1 MAAKEN
7 NYLQLSGSQAKNGR
21 IQVENPNKPPKF
33 ESLNP
38 TELDFIIPVS
48 ASVIYVDPST
58 LSSDGFELQD
68 QTIIPNTFISSSFTP
83 GENFIEFYIYDAQK
97 NLLTSNYDWE
107 DWTILENS
115 NTELPSGSYVDTTTG
130 LNVIEESPTTLP
142 TNEVVLNP
150 ASNIY
155 NQGFENGVLYAS
167 YNFVNYEL
175 GSSPDNTFY
184 LSEISSDRTEIALR
198 SNTIDKNEIK
208 RGYISLKTALST
220 SEFFDEFYV
229 SFFNNEYAIGINVLG
244 TGSVDSPADT
254 ILIKLYEPLPTQ
266 YNVKDELYVA
276 SKVGESKAYK
286 VEFIED
292 LSSFIEQANFIK
304 GPNINIPLKDLINN
318 STTLKSYEDLTSTPS
333 SESLNNLLNTLNQKG
348 VVITPNYSYNTFNE
362 FINFSSAKERINN
375 FYEKVSQ
382 IQSYEADIETITKI
396 TGSNPDVKSISS
408 SLASLQ
414 TNISNLIT
422 NFDGYETYLYNI
434 SSSYAY
440 PKASNVYPYPLLSTG
455 SVEVL
460 EWLGSDVEN
469 SQYYGGYVL
478 SASLYDQN
486 NQNWLYYTIPS
497 FITENSNNNEYVEFS
512 NMVGQSFDEIWL
524 YTRALSERYNT
535 TNDPD
540 SGLPLGLAAEAIK
553 GLGFET
559 FGNNYNNQDNF
570 IGLTGEDNGSYVP
583 PTGSEWITQYIAVN
597 SGSVYNYWSD
607 NYAWIDYVQ
616 QINDPGFPYAID
628 KVSKEIF
635 KRLYH
640 NMAYLTKKKGTIS
653 GLRQL
658 INIWGIPNTILRI
671 NEFGGKNRDNSNDYD
686 LWYNRF
692 SYAYTPVANTYAAS
706 SSVRIPWMPLERNR
720 IADSEYIVPDGLAF
734 RFKTTGFPSSNFG
747 GSYYTQSL
755 VAKKSNGVANSE
767 MDFGISLFYEDQPSG
782 SYSGSSNSDYYE
794 YGKMRFYISASTAQ
808 GGVIESND
816 IFLPFFNKGWWSVL
830 LQRDTHVSA
839 SENTTPTTYTLQ
851 VANNLYNGVDGNVIG
866 WTGSV
871 NSAITG
877 VTSSANQAWNSFGVS
892 EIDGI
897 YLGGYV
903 SGSNV
908 VTEVLN
914 ENGKIFSGSLQ
925 EFRYYSNDIPTE
937 VFHDFAM
944 NPESIEGNN
953 ITGSESSF
961 DIVNFRAPLGNE
973 LEYLYT
979 ASQYGD
985 YIEPISSSHPAI
997 TGSANLV
1004 ITASFVNPANDAVTS
1019 SYDFIHYSSSV
1030 LRTYSKPNTEVYQ
1043 LDQPA
1048 VGIRNRVSNKI
1059 QVEDGDAYGNVLSR
1073 QVSID
1078 QNYLISKSY
1087 TEDVTNLEV
1096 AFSPQ
1101 DEVNDD
1107 IIASF
1112 GYGVISDTIADPR
1125 YTYDSKLNY
1134 YPRLRNVAIDY
1145 FKKYT
1150 EGNVYDYLRL
1160 IKYFDN
1166 SLFKAI
1172 KSYVPARTSVTTGVL
1187 IKQNLLERNR
1197 RPSVTI
1203 TPNTTVARTPETGSY
1218 DGIPTE
1224 QKGLNSAI
1232 QLRDLELTGSFDVAS
1247 IDGGAGGVV
1256 NPFNVLHTQSG
1267 YFDFYSQT
1275 SPGAITT
1282 TYQNLLA
1289 AGGIGNGYNNI
1300 VYPTNIP
1307 GDLGFTSNIKTRF
1320 GIRQSN
1326 AAAGGL
1332 SAGTVVVL
1340 AISSSIR
1347 GIIGEELI
1355 PSSSLSP
1362 FDTVVSTSFYEFT
1375 PEEEIGFYFKRTT
1388 GGGNWNYVNIN
1399 TLDLD
1404 ATSPYTSSIHNQVSS
1419 QSYIERNETISG
1431 SIFSIKSSQ
1440 DEFYNGEYSGS
1451 NLTVT
1456 TQSLLYNPYS
1466 TLQLRNTQY
1475 YITASSG
1482 IAYPNISQPFPYID
1496 YPQSLTEIGPGGLGA
1511 QELIVKVFT
1520 NIDDAWTWINAWFTS
1535 GYANGKNFICLFLS
1549 DVGIVR
1555 KYYIVAAF
1563 INRFDST
1570 GADYITTVLPGVG
1583 VNEYIKYQGRAAV
1596 KESQRLTLNDPFDA
1610 PYFNDWIDSDFTS
1623 SLNDIGI
1630 NTLSPIFQFAIT
1642 GSLNGT
1648 TLAPGNE
1655 AIFKTYFNGTTT
1667 VKSNHIHSTLFP
1679 ADAANIGYYVVG
1691 GVGGGGTPKGLLVT
1705 TPDASS
1711 LMGEYNV
1718 PGVSYASLFYLT
1730 IEIDKLTYPNAV
1742 ILDSEDAAVTQTP
1755 FTSVSNYHVSL
1766 SQAITRV
1773 NGKAPGY
1780 LHGPSSGSFF
1790 QYRQTFLGT
1799 DVPDSYTYTPLALA
1813 LNKFSI
1819 DPTTNQTYDNTSTL
1833 LANPTFQFKLDAS
1846 LQVGLAPPIINSLSG
1861 SEFYQG
1867 LTDKVGPLLT
1877 IDDPNSNNLY
1887 WYYNS
1892 GSRTVRWTDY
1902 NGVGTTALWIP
1913 AISQSAQL
1921 FNFNPSLVGNP
1932 LIFDNSPFNTLFNN
1946 ATGSEK
1952 NTYVQELD
1960 YGNGIDTPTNLQA
1973 IIDNTATKAQV
1984 NDSFY
1989 TTQASILP
1997 RYLGTKI
2004 TSADYNLPT
2013 QVPSGSFP
2021 QGITSVALERD
2032 LFRENK
2038 IRYKTGETGSWT
2050 GDNSFGQTAVIESN
2064 PIYFAHFKS
2073 SRESR
2078 EVFNSTTFD
2087 IDQLIQV
2094 PMDDIK
2100 GSSNLRITSSR
2111 VNGNNDNL
2119 IPVSSTFTPGRNA
2132 SVIYNNAYRNF
2143 SSVSSSL
2150 KLEYTSLTVG
2160 SVKILAG
2167 GQEFS
2172 AYWSNQLLPQ
2182 LNSVTQS
2189 YDKPDFLYTGLT
2201 SDTLV
2206 VTKGLLTGSIGGA
2219 GVWAPGYV
2227 DLPTSLSQSSAFTQ
2241 TFSTQSAVAMA
2252 FTASSNYSTNR
2263 GFGLLQLQGPP
2274 ADIEFPLP
2282 VEIYNLGAENLFKI
2296 VGPTVSTLNSINT
2309 VLNMGVLNSSSV
2321 YDGPNPTSTMTL
2333 VTTTFPSSINTGSYW
2348 GCSSVFSSLLPNKNI
2363 AGSTSG
2369 AGRYAFPIINDI
2381 NDPNNYYT
2389 YNFSGSKLG
2398 VYPQPVDTKLLIEKG
2413 DEIRISYISPTVLA
2427 KSTANP
2433 PVITQDFTVIDYELP
2448 PPLLI
2453 SDSNDFVGNTTLTF
2467 SGLATSASFQGQGSP
2482 INPYSVDEVYRR
2494 FQQAIENETVFF
2506 AANNNNKTQATIGY
2520 GIISSVTKTST
2531 SVTVTCLAID
2541 WNSPTTTTSSKWLF
2555 GTNSQLIR
2563 TGTIPPTADDLFWRY
2578 GPILS
2583 NTAASDPYNNP
2594 LDPAFIYDRVI
2605 VHPDPSTLALKVP
2618 KGSIYNMTIRKR
2630 VSTDDRV
2637 VLNQI
2642 SPSGSKGSI
2651 TPSGDGYIIPNDL
2664 SAVQRRNVN
2673 ELIIK
2678 LKSNNAFIQDNTSE
2692 VSNWGELDD

>member
-1 MAAKEN
+1 MEITNTTSSLSARSSVNPSNLSARSSVNPSGLTAAD
-7 NYLQLSGSQAKNGR
+7 LSFTTKPTVTPTPVIPKN
-21 IQVENPNKPPKF
+21 I
-33 ESLNP
+33 
-38 TELDFIIPVS
+38 DFTIPVS
-48 ASVIYVDPST
+48 ASIAFVDPST

-68 QTIIPNTFISSSFTP
+68 QAIIPNTFLSSSFTP
-83 GENFIEFYIYDAQK
+83 GDNFIELYVYDAQK
-97 NLLTSNYDWE
+97 NLLTSNYNWE
-107 DWTILENS
+107 DWTIIENS
-115 NTELPSGSYVDTTTG
+115 NTEIPSGSYVDTTTG
-130 LNVIEESPTTLP
+130 LNVIEKSPTTLP
-142 TNEVVLNP
+142 TNELVLDP
-150 ASNIY
+150 ASNVY

-167 YNFVNYEL
+167 YNFVKYEL
-175 GSSPDNTFY
+175 GSSPEDTFY
-184 LSEISSDRTEIALR
+184 LSEISSDRTEIAIK
-198 SNTIDKNEIK
+198 SNTIDRNDIK
-208 RGYISLKTALST
+208 RGYISLTNSLRGFAY
-220 SEFFDEFYV
+220 FDEFYV
-229 SFFNNEYAIGINVLG
+229 SFFNNEYAIGINVLT
-244 TGSVDSPADT
+244 TGSINSPTDT

-304 GPNINIPLKDLINN
+304 GPNINISLKDLVNN
-318 STTLKSYEDLTSTPS
+318 STTLKSYEDLTTTPS
-333 SESLNNLLNTLNQKG
+333 SESLNNLLNTLNKTG
-348 VVITPNYSYNTFNE
+348 VTITPNYSYNTFNE

-396 TGSNPDVKSISS
+396 TGSNPNVVSISS

-422 NFDGYETYLYNI
+422 NFDGYESYLYNN
-434 SSSYAY
+434 SSSFAY

-583 PTGSEWITQYIAVN
+583 PTGSELITQYIAVN

-616 QINDPGFPYAID
+616 QINNPGFPYAID

-734 RFKTTGFPSSNFG
+734 RFKTTGFPSSSFG

-877 VTSSANQAWNSFGVS
+877 VTSSANEAWNSFGVS

-908 VTEVLN
+908 VAEVLN

-937 VFHDFAM
+937 VFYDFTM

-997 TGSANLV
+997 TGSANLI
-1004 ITASFVNPANDAVTS
+1004 ITASFVNPANNEVTS

-1125 YTYDSKLNY
+1125 YAYDSKLNY

-1267 YFDFYSQT
+1267 YFSFYSQT
-1275 SPGAITT
+1275 SPGAITA
-1282 TYQNLLA
+1282 TYQNLLT
-1289 AGGIGNGYNNI
+1289 AGGNGNGYNNI
-1300 VYPTNIP
+1300 IYPTNTP
-1307 GDLGFTSNIKTRF
+1307 GNLGFTSNIKTRF

-1347 GIIGEELI
+1347 GIIG
-1355 PSSSLSP
+1355 
-1362 FDTVVSTSFYEFT
+1362 
-1375 PEEEIGFYFKRTT
+1375 
-1388 GGGNWNYVNIN
+1388 
-1399 TLDLD
+1399 
-1404 ATSPYTSSIHNQVSS
+1404 
-1419 QSYIERNETISG
+1419 
-1431 SIFSIKSSQ
+1431 
-1440 DEFYNGEYSGS
+1440 
-1451 NLTVT
+1451 
-1456 TQSLLYNPYS
+1456 
-1466 TLQLRNTQY
+1466 
-1475 YITASSG
+1475 
-1482 IAYPNISQPFPYID
+1482 
-1496 YPQSLTEIGPGGLGA
+1496 
-1511 QELIVKVFT
+1511 
-1520 NIDDAWTWINAWFTS
+1520 
-1535 GYANGKNFICLFLS
+1535 KN
-1549 DVGIVR
+1549 
-1555 KYYIVAAF
+1555 
-1563 INRFDST
+1563 
-1570 GADYITTVLPGVG
+1570 
-1583 VNEYIKYQGRAAV
+1583 
-1596 KESQRLTLNDPFDA
+1596 
-1610 PYFNDWIDSDFTS
+1610 
-1623 SLNDIGI
+1623 
-1630 NTLSPIFQFAIT
+1630 
-1642 GSLNGT
+1642 
-1648 TLAPGNE
+1648 
-1655 AIFKTYFNGTTT
+1655 
-1667 VKSNHIHSTLFP
+1667 
-1679 ADAANIGYYVVG
+1679 
-1691 GVGGGGTPKGLLVT
+1691 
-1705 TPDASS
+1705 
-1711 LMGEYNV
+1711 
-1718 PGVSYASLFYLT
+1718 
-1730 IEIDKLTYPNAV
+1730 
-1742 ILDSEDAAVTQTP
+1742 
-1755 FTSVSNYHVSL
+1755 
-1766 SQAITRV
+1766 
-1773 NGKAPGY
+1773 
-1780 LHGPSSGSFF
+1780 
-1790 QYRQTFLGT
+1790 
-1799 DVPDSYTYTPLALA
+1799 
-1813 LNKFSI
+1813 
-1819 DPTTNQTYDNTSTL
+1819 
-1833 LANPTFQFKLDAS
+1833 
-1846 LQVGLAPPIINSLSG
+1846 
-1861 SEFYQG
+1861 
-1867 LTDKVGPLLT
+1867 
-1877 IDDPNSNNLY
+1877 
-1887 WYYNS
+1887 
-1892 GSRTVRWTDY
+1892 
-1902 NGVGTTALWIP
+1902 
-1913 AISQSAQL
+1913 
-1921 FNFNPSLVGNP
+1921 
-1932 LIFDNSPFNTLFNN
+1932 
-1946 ATGSEK
+1946 
-1952 NTYVQELD
+1952 
-1960 YGNGIDTPTNLQA
+1960 
-1973 IIDNTATKAQV
+1973 
-1984 NDSFY
+1984 
-1989 TTQASILP
+1989 
-1997 RYLGTKI
+1997 
-2004 TSADYNLPT
+2004 
-2013 QVPSGSFP
+2013 
-2021 QGITSVALERD
+2021 
-2032 LFRENK
+2032 
-2038 IRYKTGETGSWT
+2038 
-2050 GDNSFGQTAVIESN
+2050 
-2064 PIYFAHFKS
+2064 
-2073 SRESR
+2073 
-2078 EVFNSTTFD
+2078 
-2087 IDQLIQV
+2087 
-2094 PMDDIK
+2094 
-2100 GSSNLRITSSR
+2100 
-2111 VNGNNDNL
+2111 
-2119 IPVSSTFTPGRNA
+2119 
-2132 SVIYNNAYRNF
+2132 
-2143 SSVSSSL
+2143 
-2150 KLEYTSLTVG
+2150 
-2160 SVKILAG
+2160 
-2167 GQEFS
+2167 
-2172 AYWSNQLLPQ
+2172 
-2182 LNSVTQS
+2182 
-2189 YDKPDFLYTGLT
+2189 
-2201 SDTLV
+2201 
-2206 VTKGLLTGSIGGA
+2206 
-2219 GVWAPGYV
+2219 
-2227 DLPTSLSQSSAFTQ
+2227 
-2241 TFSTQSAVAMA
+2241 
-2252 FTASSNYSTNR
+2252 
-2263 GFGLLQLQGPP
+2263 
-2274 ADIEFPLP
+2274 
-2282 VEIYNLGAENLFKI
+2282 
-2296 VGPTVSTLNSINT
+2296 
-2309 VLNMGVLNSSSV
+2309 
-2321 YDGPNPTSTMTL
+2321 
-2333 VTTTFPSSINTGSYW
+2333 
-2348 GCSSVFSSLLPNKNI
+2348 
-2363 AGSTSG
+2363 
-2369 AGRYAFPIINDI
+2369 
-2381 NDPNNYYT
+2381 
-2389 YNFSGSKLG
+2389 
-2398 VYPQPVDTKLLIEKG
+2398 
-2413 DEIRISYISPTVLA
+2413 
-2427 KSTANP
+2427 
-2433 PVITQDFTVIDYELP
+2433 
-2448 PPLLI
+2448 
-2453 SDSNDFVGNTTLTF
+2453 
-2467 SGLATSASFQGQGSP
+2467 
-2482 INPYSVDEVYRR
+2482 
-2494 FQQAIENETVFF
+2494 
-2506 AANNNNKTQATIGY
+2506 
-2520 GIISSVTKTST
+2520 
-2531 SVTVTCLAID
+2531 
-2541 WNSPTTTTSSKWLF
+2541 
-2555 GTNSQLIR
+2555 
-2563 TGTIPPTADDLFWRY
+2563 
-2578 GPILS
+2578 
-2583 NTAASDPYNNP
+2583 
-2594 LDPAFIYDRVI
+2594 
-2605 VHPDPSTLALKVP
+2605 
-2618 KGSIYNMTIRKR
+2618 
-2630 VSTDDRV
+2630 
-2637 VLNQI
+2637 
-2642 SPSGSKGSI
+2642 
-2651 TPSGDGYIIPNDL
+2651 
-2664 SAVQRRNVN
+2664 
-2673 ELIIK
+2673 
-2678 LKSNNAFIQDNTSE
+2678 
-2692 VSNWGELDD
+2692 

>member
-1 MAAKEN
+1 MEITN
-7 NYLQLSGSQAKNGR
+7 TTS
-21 IQVENPNKPPKF
+21 
-33 ESLNP
+33 SLNARSSVNPSNLSAKSSVNQSGLTAADLSFTTKPSVTP
-38 TELDFIIPVS
+38 TPVVPKNIDFTIPVS
-48 ASVIYVDPST
+48 ASITYVDPST

-68 QTIIPNTFISSSFTP
+68 QAIIPNTFLTSSFTP
-83 GENFIEFYIYDAQK
+83 GDNFVELYVYDAQK
-97 NLLTSNYDWE
+97 NLLTSNYNWE
-107 DWTILENS
+107 DWTIVENS
-115 NTELPSGSYVDTTTG
+115 NTEIPSGSYVDITTG
-130 LNVIEESPTTLP
+130 LNVAEVAPTTLP
-142 TNEVVLNP
+142 TNELVLDP
-150 ASNIY
+150 SSNVY

-167 YNFVNYEL
+167 YNFVKYEL
-175 GSSPDNTFY
+175 GSSPQDTFY
-184 LSEISSDRTEIALR
+184 LSEISSDRTEIAIK
-198 SNTIDKNEIK
+198 SNTIDKNDIK
-208 RGYISLKTALST
+208 RGYISLTNSLRGFAY
-220 SEFFDEFYV
+220 FDEFYV
-229 SFFNNEYAIGINVLG
+229 SFFNNEYAISINVLT
-244 TGSVDSPADT
+244 TGSIKSPTDT

-304 GPNINIPLKDLINN
+304 GPNINISLKDLVNN
-318 STTLKSYEDLTSTPS
+318 STTLKSYEDLTTTPS
-333 SESLNNLLNTLNQKG
+333 SESLNNLLNTLNKTG
-348 VVITPNYSYNTFNE
+348 VTITPNYSYNTFNE

-396 TGSNPDVKSISS
+396 TGSNPNVVPISS

-422 NFDGYETYLYNI
+422 NFDGYESYLYNN
-434 SSSYAY
+434 SSSFAY
-440 PKASNVYPYPLLSTG
+440 PKSGSVYPYPLLSTG

-478 SASLYDQN
+478 SASVHDQN

-497 FITENSNNNEYVEFS
+497 FITENSNNDEYVEFS

-540 SGLPLGLAAEAIK
+540 RGLPLGLAAEAIK

-559 FGNNYNNQDNF
+559 FGNNYNNQNNF

-583 PTGSEWITQYIAVN
+583 PTGSELITQYIAIN
-597 SGSVYNYWSD
+597 GGSVYNYWSD
-607 NYAWIDYVQ
+607 NYAWIDYVEQ
-616 QINDPGFPYAID
+616 VNDPGFPYAID

-692 SYAYTPVANTYAAS
+692 SYAYTPIANTYAAS

-734 RFKTTGFPSSNFG
+734 RFKTTGFPSSSFG

-755 VAKKSNGVANSE
+755 VAKKSNGVADSE

-794 YGKMRFYISASTAQ
+794 YGKMRFYISASSAQ
-808 GGVIESND
+808 GGVLESDD
-816 IFLPFFNKGWWSVL
+816 IFLPFFNKGWWSVSF
-830 LQRDTHVSA
+830 QRDTHVSA
-839 SENTTPTTYTLQ
+839 SINIKDTKYTLQ
-851 VANNLYNGVDGNVIG
+851 VANNLYNGADGNIIG

-871 NSAITG
+871 DSD
-877 VTSSANQAWNSFGVS
+877 VTSAQSSVNEAWNSFGVS

-908 VTEVLN
+908 VAEVLN

-937 VFHDFAM
+937 VFHDFVM

-985 YIEPISSSHPAI
+985 YIEPILSSHPAI

-1004 ITASFVNPANDAVTS
+1004 ITASFVNPANNEVTS

-1078 QNYLISKSY
+1078 QNYLISQSY

-1125 YTYDSKLNY
+1125 YAYDSKLNY

-1197 RPSVTI
+1197 RPSVTVN
-1203 TPNTTVARTPETGSY
+1203 PNTTVARTPETGSY
-1218 DGIPTE
+1218 DGIPTGQE
-1224 QKGLNSAI
+1224 GLNSAI

-1247 IDGGAGGVV
+1247 IDGGAGGVP
-1256 NPFNVLHTQSG
+1256 NPFNEYTQSLL
-1267 YFDFYSQT
+1267 YSEVTQ
-1275 SPGAITT
+1275 SWIVE
-1282 TYQNLLA
+1282 
-1289 AGGIGNGYNNI
+1289 NN
-1300 VYPTNIP
+1300 
-1307 GDLGFTSNIKTRF
+1307 
-1320 GIRQSN
+1320 
-1326 AAAGGL
+1326 
-1332 SAGTVVVL
+1332 TV
-1340 AISSSIR
+1340 
-1347 GIIGEELI
+1347 
-1355 PSSSLSP
+1355 
-1362 FDTVVSTSFYEFT
+1362 
-1375 PEEEIGFYFKRTT
+1375 
-1388 GGGNWNYVNIN
+1388 
-1399 TLDLD
+1399 
-1404 ATSPYTSSIHNQVSS
+1404 
-1419 QSYIERNETISG
+1419 SG
-1431 SIFSIKSSQ
+1431 SVFEVHNSQ

-1456 TQSLLYNPYS
+1456 TQSLLDNPYTS
-1466 TLQLRNTQY
+1466 LQLRDTQY
-1475 YITASSG
+1475 YISASSG
-1482 IAYPNISQPFPYID
+1482 IVYPIASAPFFG
-1496 YPQSLTEIGPGGLGA
+1496 YPQKLTEIGDFSALTTPNM
-1511 QELIVKVFT
+1511 IVKVFT
-1520 NIDDAWTWINAWFTS
+1520 DVDVAWSWINSFFLQS
-1535 GYANGKNFICLFLS
+1535 YADYIGKNFLVLFES
-1549 DVGIVR
+1549 VSIPD
-1555 KYYIVAAF
+1555 KYFILAAF
-1563 INRFDST
+1563 INRFDEDEN
-1570 GADYITTVLPGVG
+1570 DYISTVLPGVG
-1583 VNEYIKYQGRAAV
+1583 VNDNIKFSGGAAV
-1596 KESQRLTLNDPFDA
+1596 KEQQRLTLNDPFDA
-1610 PYFNDWIDSDFTS
+1610 PYFNDYIDNSFTS
-1623 SLNDIGI
+1623 SLNDIGV

-1642 GSLNGT
+1642 GSSDGS
-1648 TLAPGNE
+1648 TLDPGNE
-1655 AIFKTYFNGTTT
+1655 TIFKTYFGTGGSAI
-1667 VKSNHIHSTLFP
+1667 KSNHIHSTLFP
-1679 ADAANIGYYVVG
+1679 ADASNIGYYVVG
-1691 GVGGGGTPKGLLVT
+1691 GNVDGTLFRPRGLLIAP
-1705 TPDASS
+1705 PDANSS
-1711 LMGEYNV
+1711 MGKYNV
-1718 PGVSYASLFYLT
+1718 PGISSSPFYLT
-1730 IEIDKLTYPNAV
+1730 IETQNGGT
-1742 ILDSEDAAVTQTP
+1742 ILDSENLNVTQSARTY
-1755 FTSVSNYHVSL
+1755 VSNYHVSL
-1766 SQAITRV
+1766 SQAISIV
-1773 NGKAPGY
+1773 AGKNATSF
-1780 LHGPSSGSFF
+1780 LFGPSSGSFF
-1790 QYRQTFLGT
+1790 QYRQVFLGST
-1799 DVPDSYTYTPLALA
+1799 DGTRCIPDSYTYTPLALA

-1819 DPTTNQTYDNTSTL
+1819 DPTTDQIYDNTATF

-1846 LQVGLAPPIINSLSG
+1846 LQVGSTPIINSLSG

-1867 LTDKVGPLLT
+1867 LTDKIGPLLT
-1877 IDDPNSNNLY
+1877 VDSPNSNNLY
-1887 WYYNS
+1887 WYYNT
-1892 GSRTVRWTDY
+1892 GSRTIRGNDY
-1902 NGVGTTALWIP
+1902 NGSSTNTWIP
-1913 AISQSAQL
+1913 VKSQPAQL

-1960 YGNGIDTPTNLQA
+1960 YGNGIETPVNLQA
-1973 IIDNTATKAQV
+1973 IIDNTAAKAQV

-1989 TTQASILP
+1989 TSLSNIIP

-2004 TSADYNLPT
+2004 TSADYNFPT
-2013 QVPSGSFP
+2013 PVPSGSFP

-2038 IRYKTGETGSWT
+2038 IRFKTGETGSWA
-2050 GDNSFGQTAVIESN
+2050 GDNSYGQTAVIESN

-2078 EVFNSTTFD
+2078 EVFNTTTFD

-2094 PMDDIK
+2094 PMNAIK
-2100 GSSNLRITSSR
+2100 GSSNLRISSSR

-2172 AYWSNQLLPQ
+2172 AYFSNQLLPQ

-2189 YDKPDFLYTGLT
+2189 FNKPDFLFTGGGGNNA
-2201 SDTLV
+2201 LV
-2206 VTKGLLTGSIGGA
+2206 VEKGLLGGTVGGS
-2219 GVWAPGYV
+2219 PQYLN
-2227 DLPTSLSQSSAFTQ
+2227 LPSSLSQSTAFTQ
-2241 TFSTQSAVAMA
+2241 LFVTQSAVAMA

-2274 ADIEFPLP
+2274 AEIEFPLLLSSYQP
-2282 VEIYNLGAENLFKI
+2282 AASNLFKI
-2296 VGPTVSTLNSINT
+2296 VGPTISTLNSINT
-2309 VLNMGVLNSSSV
+2309 ILSMGVLNSSSV
-2321 YDGPNPTSTMTL
+2321 YDGPNPTSTITL
-2333 VTTTFPSSINTGSYW
+2333 VTQNYNSSNDIGSYW
-2348 GCSSVFSSLLPNKNI
+2348 GCSSVFSSLLANINI
-2363 AGSTSG
+2363 AGSTTG
-2369 AGRYAFPIINDI
+2369 AGRYAFPIISDI

-2389 YNFSGSKLG
+2389 YNFSESRLG

-2427 KSTANP
+2427 TSTDDP
-2433 PVITQDFTVIDYELP
+2433 PVATQDFTVIDYELP

-2453 SDSNDFVGNTTLTF
+2453 SDAVAFSGGGVNLTF
-2467 SGLATSASFQGQGSP
+2467 SGLATSPSFQGQGST
-2482 INPYSVDEVYRR
+2482 INPYSVDEVFRR
-2494 FQQAIENETVFF
+2494 FQQAQENGTIFF
-2506 AANNNNKTQATIGY
+2506 AANSNNRDDTTIGY
-2520 GIISSVTKTST
+2520 GPVASISKTST
-2531 SVTVTCLAID
+2531 SVTVACLGSS
-2541 WNSPTTTTSSKWLF
+2541 WSYPTTPASSKWLF
-2555 GTNSQLIR
+2555 GTNSEIIR
-2563 TGTIPPTADDLFWRY
+2563 TGIIPNTFEGIWRY

-2583 NTAASDPYNNP
+2583 NTAASNPYSNP
-2594 LDPAFIYDRVI
+2594 FDPAFVYDRII
-2605 VHPDPSTLALKVP
+2605 VNPDPATLALQIP

-2678 LKSNNAFIQDNTSE
+2678 LKSNNAFNQDTTSE
-2692 VSNWGELDD
+2692 VSNWDELDD